1 MTTQIPSQVYPFATQ
16 DGKPVPLDIIR
27 PAGLIKI
34 DFINSAVAN
43 FILPDT
49 YTEGIILATS
59 ACLVRQ
65 GSTIPSIVNGTFYQD
80 MFLVYTDTLITV
92 SLLPGTIYVKGLTD
106 SGTLYLQLIERWAGL
121 GLPKQYIR
129 K

>member
-1 MTTQIPSQVYPFATQ
+1 MALQIPSQVYPFATQ
-16 DGKPVPLDIIR
+16 DGKPIPLDIIR
-27 PAGLIKI
+27 PAGLIQI
-34 DFINSAVAN
+34 AFNNSSSVN
-43 FILPDT
+43 FTLTNT

-65 GSTIPSIVNGTFYQD
+65 GTDIPSIIDGTFYQD

-92 SLLPGTIYVKGLTD
+92 SLLPGTIYVKGLSG
-106 SGTLYLQLIERWAGL
+106 SGTLYLQLIEKWAGL
-121 GLPKQYIR
+121 ALPKQFIR